1 MSKLDKERQGKAN
14 SIAYDV
20 NNLLSEHNITDK
32 ESFFSDISAILCQLD
47 TDIAINVLERFKD
60 EGQEQAHGIKVRYG
74 Y

>member
-1 MSKLDKERQGKAN
+1 MKLTTEQFKKAN

-32 ESFFSDISAILCQLD
+32 ESFFSDISAILCQFD

-60 EGQEQAHGIKVRYG
+60 EGQEQALSIKVNYG